1 MNLLKEKLEA
11 SNKFRLLTCGM
22 GLFACFQ
29 ADVIVAGW
37 STAFWEF
44 TLIGAGTVFLCIVF
58 RKKLRARWRN
68 ISF

>member
-1 MNLLKEKLEA
+1 
-11 SNKFRLLTCGM
+11 M

-37 STAFWEF
+37 STAFWDF